1 MASRGARAR
10 QHLARVKTTVSL
22 FMRLMFLDPA
32 VIKPKSS
39 ITLVICTSLW
49 LAVFGNLALWK
60 SFVAAPEI
68 SGWKGLVFG
77 LAFALVV
84 ASLVAAVLSIF
95 AWRPTLKP
103 AITVLLLL
111 AAFATYYMLMY
122 GVVVNASMV
131 LNVFQTDYK
140 EARDQMS
147 WGLLITVALIA
158 VLPAIWIWRQP
169 LVKLSFVQ
177 QLIRNVSLFAVAFLL
192 AIGTLQLVF
201 QDFASLMKSHTEMRY
216 QINPLN
222 SLYGVLRLT
231 VLAEKTNKGPIQPL
245 GSDAHIAPNKTA
257 SVQRPPLLVFVL
269 GETARSQSFSLNGYS
284 RPTNPL
290 LAREDVTSFTH
301 VKSCG
306 TSTAES
312 LPCMFSHLGK
322 SNFQDRDNEF
332 ENLLDVLYRAGYAV
346 LWIDNQ
352 SGCKEQCAR
361 IPNVNTSNL
370 KIPAHCKG
378 DECRDTVMLERID
391 EEVSKL
397 PAERRSRGIVVVLHQ
412 MGSHGPAYFK
422 RTPDEFKK
430 FKPECADASL
440 SQCDRSEIVNAY
452 DNTILLTDYFLS
464 RVIGWLKT
472 QEKTNTPAMLYVSDH
487 GESLGEKNMYL
498 HGLPYSVAP
507 PEQTTVPMITW
518 LSPSFEQFSRVN
530 TRCLQAQRDK
540 ALSHD
545 NLFHSVLGLMA
556 VKTSVY
562 QRDLDFFATCE
573 GR

>member
-1 MASRGARAR
+1 
-10 QHLARVKTTVSL
+10 
-22 FMRLMFLDPA
+22 MRLMFIDPE

-39 ITLVICTSLW
+39 ITLVIWASIW
-49 LAVFGNLALWK
+49 LALFGNLALWK
-60 SFVAAPEI
+60 SFIAVPAI
-68 SGWKGLVFG
+68 SGFHGLVFG
-77 LAFALVV
+77 LAFALVI
-84 ASLVAAVLSIF
+84 ASLVAALLSIF
-95 AWRPTLKP
+95 AWRWTLKP
-103 AITVLLLL
+103 AITTLLLL
-111 AAFATYYMLMY
+111 AAFSSYYMLMY
-122 GVVVNASMV
+122 GVVVNTSMV

-147 WGLLITVALIA
+147 WGLLISVILIA
-158 VLPAIWIWRQP
+158 ILPAIWIWRQP
-169 LVKLSFVQ
+169 MTQLSFIQ
-177 QLIRNVSLFAVAFLL
+177 QLIRNIGLFAVSFLL

-231 VLAEKTNKGPIQPL
+231 VIADKVNKGPLQPV
-245 GSDAHIAPNKTA
+245 GTDANIEPRKTGQE
-257 SVQRPPLLVFVL
+257 QRPPLLVFVL
-269 GETARSQSFSLNGYS
+269 GETARSQNFSLNGYS
-284 RPTNPL
+284 RPTNPN
-290 LAREDVTSFTH
+290 LAHEDVTSFTH

-312 LPCMFSHLGK
+312 VPCMFSHLGR
-322 SNFQDRDNEF
+322 SNFHNRENEF
-332 ENLLDVLYRAGYAV
+332 ENMLDVLQRAGYAV

-370 KIPAHCKG
+370 KMPGHCKG

-397 PAERRSRGIVVVLHQ
+397 PAERRARGTVVVLHQ

-422 RTPDEFKK
+422 RTSDAFKQ

-452 DNTILLTDYFLS
+452 DNTILFTDYFLS

-472 QEKTNTPAMLYVSDH
+472 QEKTSTTAMLYVSDH

-518 LSPSFEQFSRVN
+518 LSPSFEKFSRVS
-530 TRCLQAQRDK
+530 TQCLQTQRDK

-545 NLFHSVLGLMA
+545 NLFHSVLGLMS

-562 QRDLDFFATCE
+562 QRELDFFAACE